1 MPGSEGGIKKGKGKI
16 GNLKDKERMEGK
28 KKRKEFRTCVCI
40 YIYIYILYTFIR
52 LIYNV
57 RFTNRFNTNLYNTS
71 VQLPDHELDHA
82 FCRHRGDRRALI
94 FIHDVD

>member
-1 MPGSEGGIKKGKGKI
+1 MPGSEGGIKKGKDKI

-28 KKRKEFRTCVCI
+28 KKRKEFRTCVC
-40 YIYIYILYTFIR
+40 IYIYILYTFIR

-94 FIHDVD
+94 FIHDVH